1 MSGMDKVRAAIW
13 RVPVGLQLSGLYTL
27 LFIVS
32 LSVLGWVLYSQLD
45 RFLVQNTAE
54 RLERTSSSL
63 LTHGVDFDRDGPG
76 RRPEGA
82 GGTGSGNS
90 PAWQFGDA
98 AQKRYFSMVV
108 RELS

>member
-27 LFIVS
+27 LFVVS

-54 RLERTSSSL
+54 RLERASSSL

-76 RRPEGA
+76 RRPQGI
-82 GGTGSGNS
+82 GGPGSGNQ
-90 PAWQFGDA
+90 PQFGDGS
-98 AQKRYFSMVV
+98 QNRYFS
-108 RELS
+108 